1 MQKRTLILC
10 LLASVMMAFTGNA
23 YGQTTVI
30 NTTDMASDI
39 KGFNGPVP
47 LEIHLKD
54 GKVQKVVALR
64 NGETSSYF
72 QKASKLLTAWN
83 GKTVKE
89 ASTMKVDGVTGATY
103 SSNAIINTMRRGLAS
118 VQNGKTTTK
127 AATGASKNASARTKS
142 TASAKTTEANAKTTT
157 TAPAKATQLTVCKP
171 EEVVGTDPFHF
182 FNRRGGLVLCAG
194 NKEKS
199 NAMAIGW
206 GDLGTLWGQSV
217 ATVYVAQGRYTH
229 EFMEKA
235 EYFTIMSFDD
245 MNVLGVMGSKS
256 GRDMDKAK
264 ECGLTILYT
273 ENGTPYYA
281 EATSMIECK
290 IMYSAT
296 FDPSRFKDDVP
307 KNMYSNFPAGLH
319 TAYTGRIVK
328 AMKK

>member
-103 SSNAIINTMRRGLAS
+103 SSNAIINTMGRRLA
-118 VQNGKTTTK
+118 
-127 AATGASKNASARTKS
+127 
-142 TASAKTTEANAKTTT
+142 
-157 TAPAKATQLTVCKP
+157 
-171 EEVVGTDPFHF
+171 
-182 FNRRGGLVLCAG
+182 
-194 NKEKS
+194 
-199 NAMAIGW
+199 
-206 GDLGTLWGQSV
+206 
-217 ATVYVAQGRYTH
+217 
-229 EFMEKA
+229 
-235 EYFTIMSFDD
+235 
-245 MNVLGVMGSKS
+245 
-256 GRDMDKAK
+256 
-264 ECGLTILYT
+264 
-273 ENGTPYYA
+273 
-281 EATSMIECK
+281 
-290 IMYSAT
+290 
-296 FDPSRFKDDVP
+296 
-307 KNMYSNFPAGLH
+307 
-319 TAYTGRIVK
+319 
-328 AMKK
+328 